1 VSIEKPFAP
10 ACERNQQVIAEV
22 LAMVVEDRALTVME
36 MGSGTGQHAVYF
48 AEKMPHLT
56 WCPTD
61 LADNHKGIR
70 QWLADAA
77 LPNIAQPVRYEV
89 GKDDWP
95 ELDAD
100 LVFTANTLHI
110 MSVDLVQHWIRDLG
124 QHLKTGAMVM
134 IYGPFKYQ
142 GRYTAESN
150 ATFDQ
155 WLKAED
161 HRRGIRDFE
170 QLDEWMI
177 QQGLKLVVDISMPA
191 NNQILLY
198 ERT

>member
-1 VSIEKPFAP
+1 MSIEKPFAP

-61 LADNHKGIR
+61 LANNHKGIR

-124 QHLKTGAMVM
+124 QHLKTGALVM

>member
-1 VSIEKPFAP
+1 MSIEKPFAP

-61 LADNHKGIR
+61 LANNHNGIR